1 MQEREGAGQVG
12 CRIGGM
18 QNTLIEKIGKI
29 DFNEYSLM
37 GWSESTYFS
46 SLMWDKMVY
55 FCENQIKSNL

>member
-37 GWSESTYFS
+37 GWSESHV
-46 SLMWDKMVY
+46 SLT
-55 FCENQIKSNL
+55 IR

>member
-1 MQEREGAGQVG
+1 MQDYCRGMQDQEGEMQEREGAGQVG

-37 GWSESTYFS
+37 GWSESHV
-46 SLMWDKMVY
+46 SLT
-55 FCENQIKSNL
+55 IR